1 MDTSIVATLL
11 QPAAPN
17 WPDQIGAIHTLLGAP
32 NNPAVF
38 PSHFL
43 RVVLPRIGGHIV
55 QFQRN
60 GQTVGVGFLFPRA
73 SSHSST
79 QFLAHTSVVYTLR
92 CHALQGD
99 LSLEELAEAAQRSLP
114 ESRVIPYDPAATHA
128 FRRTSTVVDGWDMGA
143 PSIDEAAAIRSLQK
157 RIWGVS
163 TDNLYPTDI
172 HSTDFGC
179 VQSEVVRSGNQV
191 VAFLFGFYKHGG
203 RPLPAGWDE
212 GINRDWRLES
222 QVLGVHPDLRG
233 RGVATLLKMRQAEK
247 ARQAGIDIVNWT
259 ADPLLWPN
267 AALNFGRLG
276 AVAFDFVP
284 GMYAFRNE
292 MNRVP
297 ASRLALTWLVNSRR
311 VQDHL
316 RAPGGVRDLAG
327 AGAVVVNDGSL
338 QVDLTCA
345 APRIAIEIPQNWVAL
360 QAQSL
365 SEAEAWRSATD
376 TVLAHYIG
384 SQPGNYIITSV
395 ARERERC
402 YLVAE

>member
-1 MDTSIVATLL
+1 
-11 QPAAPN
+11 
-17 WPDQIGAIHTLLGAP
+17 
-32 NNPAVF
+32 
-38 PSHFL
+38 
-43 RVVLPRIGGHIV
+43 
-55 QFQRN
+55 
-60 GQTVGVGFLFPRA
+60 
-73 SSHSST
+73 
-79 QFLAHTSVVYTLR
+79 
-92 CHALQGD
+92 
-99 LSLEELAEAAQRSLP
+99 
-114 ESRVIPYDPAATHA
+114 
-128 FRRTSTVVDGWDMGA
+128 
-143 PSIDEAAAIRSLQK
+143 
-157 RIWGVS
+157 

-233 RGVATLLKMRQAEK
+233 RGVATLLKVRQAEK

-338 QVDLTCA
+338 RVDLTCA